1 MFENPFLGFFAPSFP
16 SVKVGKDKDFP
27 RFGNKRLSDMG
38 FIVGAVEKEVK
49 NLLQCVEVIT
59 DVFSVVCFD

>member
-16 SVKVGKDKDFP
+16 SVKIGKNEDFP
-27 RFGNKRLSDMG
+27 WFGNKRLSDMG
-38 FIVGAVEKEVK
+38 FIVGAVGKEVE

-59 DVFSVVCFD
+59 NVFSIA